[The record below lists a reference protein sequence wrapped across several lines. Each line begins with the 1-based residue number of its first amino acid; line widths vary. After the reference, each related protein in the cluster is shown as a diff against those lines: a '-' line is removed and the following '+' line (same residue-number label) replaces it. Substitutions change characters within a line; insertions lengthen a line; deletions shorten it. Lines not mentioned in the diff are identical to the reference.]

1 MIYYITLYN
10 SKFGLE
16 IGVPSLCKKDAVGK
30 LSRLRTQFITDVSL
44 YNADALIFESQGSI
58 NIMLSLS
65 YVVRSLIL
73 GIHLLLLVN
82 GKPVLPALLDT
93 LGT

>member
-16 IGVPSLCKKDAVGK
+16 IGVPSLCKKNAVGK

-44 YNADALIFESQGSI
+44 YNADALIFIDETG
-58 NIMLSLS
+58 
-65 YVVRSLIL
+65 
-73 GIHLLLLVN
+73 GIQ
-82 GKPVLPALLDT
+82 
-93 LGT
+93 